1 MRRRIL
7 PDTQLRAAVRRR
19 LAPARLLIV
28 GLLPG
33 LVGAACGLD
42 YAGLAGTR
50 VDGGPATQ
58 DASLFATDGSGPPPA
73 PTGSAGTG
81 GSFLAPR
88 RGGGAGAGSDGATTV
103 GGGGASGGSGGG
115 GGTGAFETGGAG
127 KSGAAGGGMNPG
139 GADGARSG
147 SAGGSSAGGASSG
160 VGGMSQR
167 PAPNGGTSGSS
178 GDLVLH
184 YEFEEADGFVTADSS
199 GYAGGPHNAVLR
211 VAGNGGGSGFS
222 NDHRAGSHALALRNS
237 GAMNGGF
244 VTVPPIG
251 QLAPD
256 AMTVAVWVKIASSPP
271 WQRVLDCGGG
281 MDRYFFLTTGEA
293 NSFVRF
299 AVTQSGPPGEQG
311 ITSNVRLTP
320 GSWHHLAIVLE
331 SGLPYSATLYVNGV
345 AAGTNPAMTLRPGN
359 LGATASNYLGRSQFD
374 ADFTFDGL
382 LDDFRVYR
390 RALTPA
396 EIAMLFEAP

>member
-1 MRRRIL
+1 
-7 PDTQLRAAVRRR
+7 
-19 LAPARLLIV
+19 
-28 GLLPG
+28 
-33 LVGAACGLD
+33 
-42 YAGLAGTR
+42 
-50 VDGGPATQ
+50 
-58 DASLFATDGSGPPPA
+58 
-73 PTGSAGTG
+73 
-81 GSFLAPR
+81 
-88 RGGGAGAGSDGATTV
+88 
-103 GGGGASGGSGGG
+103 
-115 GGTGAFETGGAG
+115 
-127 KSGAAGGGMNPG
+127 MNPG

-184 YEFEEADGFVTADSS
+184 YEFEEADGLVTADSS

-211 VAGNGGGSGFS
+211 VAGNGGSGFS

-256 AMTVAVWVKIASSPP
+256 AMTVAVWVKMASTPP

-320 GSWHHLAIVLE
+320 GSWQHLAIVLE

-359 LGATASNYLGRSQFD
+359 LGATANNYLGRSQFD

-396 EIAMLFEAP
+396 EIAMLFKAP